1 MLLQEEMRRVLRY
14 LDWEAGWW
22 RERAALRTD
31 VSREVGAGVRAYALK
46 RAGWNG
52 RLAGYFRTLWNV
64 SADVAAQQ
72 EQAPEGL
79 ANLFE

>member
-22 RERAALRTD
+22 RERVALRID
-31 VSREVGAGVRAYALK
+31 VSREVAAGVRAYALK

-52 RLAGYFRTLWNV
+52 RLARYFRTLWNV
-64 SADVAAQQ
+64 
-72 EQAPEGL
+72 L
-79 ANLFE
+79 